1 MLHPTAP
8 NSAIQLLWTRLRLL
22 VGSTPAM
29 LTGKYP
35 VEKVL
40 DFSDAVEHPSFAR
53 MAVRMRQDSQGAAL
67 MRERER
73 VVIAPEQLELLR
85 TLPSSSFGHNVWLHF
100 LTNEL
105 TSDYDLADRPQLGN
119 PDTEWTKLRYRETHD
134 FRHVALGLGATFR
147 DEVAL
152 HSFQLGQHWCRI
164 SVLTLL
170 IGFVRHGWQGPG
182 LAALLRV
189 TRLGYRRGKSA
200 PFLLNVDWE
209 SHFDSPI
216 AELRKKLG
224 ISPLG
229 DGYPG
234 APTPI

>member
-1 MLHPTAP
+1 
-8 NSAIQLLWTRLRLL
+8 
-22 VGSTPAM
+22 M

-67 MRERER
+67 MRQRER
-73 VVIAPEQLELLR
+73 VVIAPERLELLR
-85 TLPSSSFGHNVWLHF
+85 TLPVSSFGHNVWLRF
-100 LTNEL
+100 STNEL
-105 TSDYDLADRPQLGN
+105 SSDYDLADRLQLGS
-119 PDTEWTKLRYRETHD
+119 PDTEWAKLRYRETHD
-134 FRHVALGLGATFR
+134 FRHVVLGLGATFR

-170 IGFVRHGWQGPG
+170 IGFIRHGWQGPG

-189 TRLGYRRGKSA
+189 TRLGYQRGKSA

-209 SHFDSPI
+209 SHFESPI
-216 AELRKKLG
+216 AELRKKIG
-224 ISPLG
+224 RFA
-229 DGYPG
+229 PG
-234 APTPI
+234 RRLPRCTHPGLIRFIHPSCAHP